1 MSLILDILYLPLTF
15 DFIRQALII
24 SVLVAIPTALLSC
37 FLVVKG
43 WALMGDAVSH
53 AVFPGVVLA
62 YIIGIPF
69 AVGAFAAGMGCAL
82 AVGYLKENSR
92 IKQDTVMG
100 VVFSGMFGLGL
111 VMYTKISSEVHLD
124 HILFG
129 DMLGVGWPDIIES
142 GVITLIV
149 AGAIA
154 LKWRDL
160 LLHAF
165 DSVQAKTVGL
175 PVRALHYGLL
185 ALISLAIVGA
195 LKAVG
200 IILAIALL
208 IAPGAIALLLTR
220 SFGVMLWT
228 AVAVAVA
235 SAIIGIWISVFIDSA
250 PGPTIVLV
258 LSAIFVIV
266 FLNSLRRQAVADRL
280 QVKDVAAP

>member
-1 MSLILDILYLPLTF
+1 MSLIVDILYLPLTF

-24 SVLVAIPTALLSC
+24 SILVAIPTALLSC

-154 LKWRDL
+154 VKWRDL

-200 IILAIALL
+200 IILAIAML

-228 AVAVAVA
+228 AVGVAVA

-266 FLNSLRRQAVADRL
+266 FLHSLRRHAVADRL